1 MQSPLYVIRDD
12 RGFGG
17 SGFRGLDVRVLVV
30 NFLIASGLPFRG
42 EAGPEGWANRDMIRK
57 YPVHRG
63 SEGLDF
69 IN

>member
-17 SGFRGLDVRVLVV
+17 TGFRGLDVMVLVF

-42 EAGPEGWANRDMIRK
+42 EAGPEAWANRDMIGK
-57 YPVHRG
+57 YPVHRE